1 MRSVLDTGL
10 HSAAIFV
17 SAEAQSLLRYAL
29 CMSSHS
35 ELHEIDPVV
44 VAISEEFEMSM
55 DEWLA
60 GLRRIKSSVLPTSTV
75 QLLADARAESE

>member
-1 MRSVLDTGL
+1 
-10 HSAAIFV
+10 
-17 SAEAQSLLRYAL
+17 
-29 CMSSHS
+29 MSSHS

-60 GLRRIKSSVLPTSTV
+60 GLRGTKPSVLPISTV